1 VNYGDPKFERGDLVI
16 FVQETAGE
24 MVTSLG
30 IVVSDPTLM
39 FSHKWP
45 NEEESENFWSY
56 EVKVENT
63 LFKMIPEA
71 FLRRLKDEDE
81 TKNS

>member
-1 VNYGDPKFERGDLVI
+1 MNYGDPKFERGDLVI

>member
-1 VNYGDPKFERGDLVI
+1 MNYGDPKFERGDLVV
-16 FVQETAGE
+16 FHQDTVGD
-24 MVTSLG
+24 MVPSLG
-30 IVVSDPTLM
+30 IIVSEPTLM

-45 NEEESENFWSY
+45 NEDEAENFWSY
-56 EVKVENT
+56 NVKVNNT

-81 TKNS
+81 TKDS